1 MRKKHFRIF
10 FAAALLL
17 GIMLFACAGSAET
30 QETVPGIQTVT
41 ALGFVDIDGAK
52 LQGLAVEYNVDL
64 TGADVSAK
72 AYSVKVYTPKSLGY
86 LGDGQIGDI
95 TSVYVN
101 DTAAISPEGGAGYG
115 RYVIIELFTDWRAG
129 SEMTYTNSLNARVTQ
144 IADFHAGET
153 TIPAENK
160 AYSTI
165 AGGKKDV
172 RFSIPDIAGFQFF
185 TDEPGSL
192 GADGPAFA
200 QEHCFSEITGK
211 YVDEHLAYALCLPED
226 YREDGAYALVSVDN
240 PAAAKGTHPLISVL
254 QTRVPAVMA
263 SEWAQEMVQQHQGVD
278 GLIVVV
284 PVITERVDNNGGT
297 TAEYE
302 ALVHLWDTLIETYH
316 VDRNYVYGVGQS
328 VGGMEML
335 ETNRNRDNFFAGIL
349 LYEDQWLQTYYMDTT
364 YKSDFAANEH
374 IEATAP
380 MHYPRTDAYVTWDYH
395 LDTYGNKVYDG
406 HDPRNYYYLISDD
419 NITVLHGSDNGESR
433 DGWNEMKY
441 LYADLAQCELEM
453 LEVDGSQDVTP
464 LNEQIQAYLNRD
476 TKLNIHPISLLNSGL
491 VRKSD
496 APFAWL
502 LAQSRQAEIA
512 REKLDLNKP
521 FERAEEQIQT
531 EERQMVFTDR
541 DGNPI
546 YYLTGKAGA
555 GTQFYNSF
563 WVNTN
568 VVIDALPGWLPEGMD
583 KEAVVTAASIQSVQA
598 VDDTTLA
605 VLFDSDMTGVQ
616 LRLAG
621 DEVVGYFGGTMED
634 QQILFDPFAFY
645 DQAGQEVNVG
655 IQNIYANAEPAVI
668 GEMPRQGGEG
678 AYLIIELEESAVRGI
693 ASISQRTTIYTAV
706 QIAIPDVQR
715 YPVE

>member
-1 MRKKHFRIF
+1 MRKYRFRIL
-10 FAAALLL
+10 FAAVLLL
-17 GIMLFACAGSAET
+17 SIALCACEGFADTEET
-30 QETVPGIQTVT
+30 APGIQTVT

-64 TGADVSAK
+64 TGADVSAE
-72 AYSVKVYTPKSLGY
+72 AFSVKVYTPKSLGY

-129 SEMTYTNSLNARVTQ
+129 TEMTYTNSLNARVTQ
-144 IADFHAGET
+144 VADLHAGET

-200 QEHCFSEITGK
+200 QEHCFSEITGQ

-226 YREDGAYALVSVDN
+226 YHEDGTYAMVTVDN

-263 SEWAQEMVQQHQGVD
+263 SEWAQDMIRHHEGVD

-302 ALVHLWDTLIETYH
+302 ALVHLWDTLIETCH

-335 ETNRNRDNFFAGIL
+335 ETNRNRNNFFAGIL

-374 IEATAP
+374 VEATAP
-380 MHYPRTDAYVTWDYH
+380 MHYPRTDAYITWDYH
-395 LDTYGNKVYDG
+395 LDTDGSKVYDG
-406 HDPRNYYYLISDD
+406 HDPRNYYYLVSDD
-419 NITVLHGSDNGESR
+419 NITVLHGSNNGESR

-441 LYADLAQCELEM
+441 LYADLAGCEMEM
-453 LEVDGSQDVTP
+453 LEVDDGQDVAP
-464 LNEQIQAYLNRD
+464 LNEQIQTYLNRD
-476 TKLNIHPISLLNSGL
+476 TRLNIHPISLLNGSL

-502 LAQSRQAEIA
+502 LARSRQEEIA

-521 FERAEEQIQT
+521 FERAVEQIQT
-531 EERQMVFTDR
+531 EDRQMVFTDR
-541 DGNPI
+541 DGSAI
-546 YYLTGKAGA
+546 YYLTGKSGA

-568 VVIDALPGWLPEGMD
+568 VVIDALPGWLPAGMD
-583 KEAVVTAASIQSVQA
+583 KEAIVTAASVMSVQA
-598 VDDTTLA
+598 VNDTTLA
-605 VLFDSDMTGVQ
+605 VLFDKDMTGVQ

-621 DEVVGYFGGTMED
+621 DEVIGYFGSMMED
-634 QQILFDPFAFY
+634 QQILLNPFAFY
-645 DQAGQEVNVG
+645 DHAGQEVNVG
-655 IQNIYANAEPAVI
+655 IQNIYVNAEPAVN
-668 GEMPRQGGEG
+668 GDMPRQSGEG
-678 AYLIIELEESAVRGI
+678 AYLIIELEEPAVQ
-693 ASISQRTTIYTAV
+693 AVAYISQRTTIYTAA
-706 QIAIPDVQR
+706 QIAVPDAQR